1 MTELTVEPTDRNT
14 LEDTDDEQRPATGI
28 RVHQLQQIGA
38 SLKRTRV
45 TYNLQGNIHD
55 VSDTLRLGYTGI
67 YVWRMKAIHVSSYLF
82 KKWFI
87 NIIYLFKLLC
97 MLSSYTIILL
107 HTHLTNHY
115 QIHGMKKILRLSIG

>member
-14 LEDTDDEQRPATGI
+14 LEETDDEQRPAAGV

-55 VSDTLRLGYTGI
+55 VSDTLRLGYDR
-67 YVWRMKAIHVSSYLF
+67 Y
-82 KKWFI
+82 
-87 NIIYLFKLLC
+87 LC
-97 MLSSYTIILL
+97 MENERNSRFI
-107 HTHLTNHY
+107 
-115 QIHGMKKILRLSIG
+115 LSI